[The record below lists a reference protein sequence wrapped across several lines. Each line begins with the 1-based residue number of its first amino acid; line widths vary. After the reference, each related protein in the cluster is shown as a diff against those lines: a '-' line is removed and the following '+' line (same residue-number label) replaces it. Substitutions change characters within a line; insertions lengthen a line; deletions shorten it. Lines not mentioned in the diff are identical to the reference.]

1 MKKSVVFLLLFG
13 TVVALNAQVFNT
25 GQTLKPK
32 AISLGI
38 EPAFVVNGD
47 AQFMLFLHGG
57 IGLVKGTDFGIKL
70 GFLNGETYVGGDVE
84 FALGKYLSASVGA
97 HHWGNFGLD
106 GTLLGT
112 YTLRKGV
119 RLFGG
124 LDADINFA
132 RYDKD
137 NDGDK
142 DTDLKFLLWAPV
154 GIEVDLRKNLAFIF
168 EASIG
173 LTDPAYHVIGG
184 GVVIYF

>member
-1 MKKSVVFLLLFG
+1 MKKTIVLLVLFCAG
-13 TVVALNAQVFNT
+13 LAINAQVFNT

-57 IGLVKGTDFGIKL
+57 IGLIKGTDFGFKL
-70 GFLNGETYVGGDVE
+70 GVLNGDTYVGGDVE

-97 HHWGNFGLD
+97 HHWGNFGID
-106 GTLLGT
+106 GNLLGT
-112 YTLRKGV
+112 YSLRKGV

-124 LDADINFA
+124 LDTDVNFA
-132 RYDKD
+132 SVDKD
-137 NDGDK
+137 NDGEK
-142 DTDLKFLLWAPV
+142 EMDTQFLLWAPV
-154 GIEVDLRKNLAFIF
+154 GIEVGLRKNLAFIF

-184 GVVIYF
+184 GVVLYF

>member
-70 GFLNGETYVGGDVE
+70 GFLKATPMLAVMWNLPWVNTCRHPLERTIGEI
-84 FALGKYLSASVGA
+84 SASTVLC
-97 HHWGNFGLD
+97 WEPTPCEKEFVFLED
-106 GTLLGT
+106 LTPISILP
-112 YTLRKGV
+112 
-119 RLFGG
+119 
-124 LDADINFA
+124 
-132 RYDKD
+132 
-137 NDGDK
+137 
-142 DTDLKFLLWAPV
+142 DTTKTMMETKTR
-154 GIEVDLRKNLAFIF
+154 I
-168 EASIG
+168 
-173 LTDPAYHVIGG
+173 
-184 GVVIYF
+184 